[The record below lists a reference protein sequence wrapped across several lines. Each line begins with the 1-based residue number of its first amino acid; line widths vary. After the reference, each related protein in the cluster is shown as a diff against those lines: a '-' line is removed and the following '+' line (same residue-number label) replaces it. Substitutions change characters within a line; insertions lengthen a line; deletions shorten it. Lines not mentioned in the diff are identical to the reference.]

1 MALLDFVFF
10 ACSTVGS
17 SQPSKEKSRKRDMIR
32 PASAD
37 LSLSGTEVI
46 AAYGLRFKIEV
57 TFRPLIHLLG
67 VFAYRF
73 WLKAMKTSP
82 TWPANLN

>member
-1 MALLDFVFF
+1 
-10 ACSTVGS
+10 
-17 SQPSKEKSRKRDMIR
+17 
-32 PASAD
+32 
-37 LSLSGTEVI
+37 LSGTEVI

-57 TFRPLIHLLG
+57 TFRTLIHLLG